1 MGDKVELE
9 NERNLQQRG
18 NIKEIKMVEEID
30 SIKGQINLTT

>member
-1 MGDKVELE
+1 MEDKELE